1 MAPFLSH
8 CSVCWLSR
16 VAEKKDD
23 CLSSE
28 MRELIIGDMHVSAML
43 HLASLSELSLCSDGS
58 LHSLRL
64 NVSLNQK

>member
-1 MAPFLSH
+1 M
-8 CSVCWLSR
+8 
-16 VAEKKDD
+16 AEKKDD